1 MAELLE
7 TDVMKC
13 HKVSLS
19 IVICLSGG
27 IALNSLYRFIER
39 IFPTSDDA
47 FSRLRAILRYGLPFG
62 VAGVDR
68 PHPRHRK
75 IHRGGKPPLFEEP
88 YGLYEGARPM
98 TGLCTVFS
106 DEWLRS
112 DDLERRAD
120 LP

>member
-1 MAELLE
+1 MPFH
-7 TDVMKC
+7 VC
-13 HKVSLS
+13 VRF
-19 IVICLSGG
+19 SGMVYPLAWQAL
-27 IALNSLYRFIER
+27 IA
-39 IFPTSDDA
+39 
-47 FSRLRAILRYGLPFG
+47 
-62 VAGVDR
+62 

-88 YGLYEGARPM
+88 YGLYEGARLM

-112 DDLERRAD
+112 DDLERRAG

>member
-1 MAELLE
+1 MVYA
-7 TDVMKC
+7 
-13 HKVSLS
+13 
-19 IVICLSGG
+19 
-27 IALNSLYRFIER
+27 
-39 IFPTSDDA
+39 
-47 FSRLRAILRYGLPFG
+47 FG

-68 PHPRHRK
+68 PHPRRRK
-75 IHRGGKPPLFEEP
+75 IHREGKPPLFEEP
-88 YGLYEGARPM
+88 YGLYEGARLM